1 MKKMFSFKQQLYS
14 IAVLAIFLYS
24 SYNNNQQIYGHNFAG
39 DESASFLALMDQM
52 QTEMMLINTNVNINN
67 QSLAQ
72 DHLNEIKKLY
82 TETIKKEIAERNERI
97 ANEISSIINDT
108 SIAIGQEKNNTQDFS
123 ESVKNFNDV
132 IEEAISVRIDQDAL
146 TNSTV
151 HALHFAN
158 LINSIDVSYA
168 TAVGTEPMNMSAM
181 NMGTADNSMSHSN
194 QNNNSSTN
202 MSSMDMNHG
211 SSDSSM
217 ASSMDM
223 NHGSS
228 DSSMASS
235 MDMNHG
241 SSDSSMASGMS
252 KDTANNSIVN
262 ETSTIS
268 NTASYQTAKELTN
281 VAIDLFNSTIK
292 QDIPS
297 NATEN
302 VNTIVSSVTQLK
314 DMIESKAPY
323 DKVMGVIHGPI
334 QTTMLETFNLPLKNS
349 K

>member
-1 MKKMFSFKQQLYS
+1 MKKIISFKQQLYI
-14 IAVLAIFLYS
+14 IAVLAILLYS

-52 QTEMMLINTNVNINN
+52 QTEMMLINTNVNLNN

-217 ASSMDM
+217 AS
-223 NHGSS
+223 G
-228 DSSMASS
+228 

>member
-1 MKKMFSFKQQLYS
+1 MMKKIISFKQQLYI
-14 IAVLAIFLYS
+14 IAVLAILLYS

-52 QTEMMLINTNVNINN
+52 QTEMMLINTNVNLNN

-217 ASSMDM
+217 AS
-223 NHGSS
+223 G
-228 DSSMASS
+228 